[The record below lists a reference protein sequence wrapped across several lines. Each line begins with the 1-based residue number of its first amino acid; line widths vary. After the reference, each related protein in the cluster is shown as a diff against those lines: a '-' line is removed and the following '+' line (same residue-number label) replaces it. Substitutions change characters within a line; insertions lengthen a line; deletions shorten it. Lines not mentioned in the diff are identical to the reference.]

1 MKRIV
6 TIVLLFAVNFSLA
19 QPSSINR
26 KKNPYRFMFGLSWS
40 VIDDDG
46 NAFGNLFNYQDSW
59 NYLPF
64 PTRLSL
70 DKYVRKG
77 WSLEGMVAYNTYTT
91 SKIINN
97 STGVSGIFVSG
108 DFHTKYSFNRIM
120 PSAAKWFDL
129 YLSGGLGLTYRSVR
143 ETPLNPNINL
153 GFGMN
158 FWLNQRWGLQL
169 QTVGKLALVSDIY
182 ASDADY
188 IQHTAGIVYR
198 IQPLKRPFKQGKSQ
212 YKWVH
217 GKQHYKRKNTG

>member
-6 TIVLLFAVNFSLA
+6 AIVLLFAVNFSLA

-40 VIDDDG
+40 AIDDDG
-46 NAFGNLFNYQDSW
+46 NAFGNLFDYQGSW

-77 WSLEGMVAYNTYTT
+77 LSLEGIVTYNTYTT

-97 STGVSGIFVSG
+97 TTGVSGIFVSG
-108 DFHTKYSFNRIM
+108 DFHMKYSFNRFM
-120 PSAAKWFDL
+120 PSAAKWFDP
-129 YLSGGLGLTYRSVR
+129 YLSGGLGLTFRSVR
-143 ETPLNPNINL
+143 DTPLNANVNL

-188 IQHTAGIVYR
+188 IQHTVGIVYR
-198 IQPLKRPFKQGKSQ
+198 MQPLKRPFKQGKAQ

>member
-1 MKRIV
+1 MKRIA
-6 TIVLLFAVNFSLA
+6 TIVLLFAVNLSLA

-70 DKYVRKG
+70 DKYFRKG
-77 WSLEGMVAYNTYTT
+77 WSFEGMAAYNTYTT
-91 SKIINN
+91 SKIINDT
-97 STGVSGIFVSG
+97 TGVSGIFVSG
-108 DFHTKYSFNRIM
+108 DFHMKYSFNRFM
-120 PSAAKWFDL
+120 PSSAKWFDP
-129 YLSGGLGLTYRSVR
+129 YLSGGLGVTYRSAR
-143 ETPLNPNINL
+143 ENPLNPNLNL

-158 FWLNQRWGLQL
+158 FWLNQHWGLQL

-182 ASDADY
+182 TSDADY
-188 IQHTAGIVYR
+188 IQHSAGIVYR
-198 IQPLKRPFKQGKSQ
+198 IQPLKRPFKQGKAK

>member
-46 NAFGNLFNYQDSW
+46 NAFGNLFDYQDSW

-97 STGVSGIFVSG
+97 TTGVSGIFVSG
-108 DFHTKYSFNRIM
+108 DFHMKYSFNRFM
-120 PSAAKWFDL
+120 PSAVKWFDP
-129 YLSGGLGLTYRSVR
+129 YFSGGLGLTYRSVR
-143 ETPLNPNINL
+143 ETALNPNINL

-198 IQPLKRPFKQGKSQ
+198 MQPLKRPFKQGKAQ